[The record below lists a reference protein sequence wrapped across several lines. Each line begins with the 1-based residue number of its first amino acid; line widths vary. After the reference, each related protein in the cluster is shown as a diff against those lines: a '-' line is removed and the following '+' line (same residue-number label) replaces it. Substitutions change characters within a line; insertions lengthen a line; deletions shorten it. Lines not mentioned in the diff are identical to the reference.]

1 MKKLLILLL
10 MLSFITS
17 ADIVEV
23 GRYKLEIT
31 TAKSKSG
38 TVYVIET
45 VFDTKEGKVV
55 QRKKLQLSKY
65 KYPQDKY
72 GRYPTRK

>member
-1 MKKLLILLL
+1 MISLL
-10 MLSFITS
+10 TP
-17 ADIVEV
+17 AENKQV
-23 GRYKLEIT
+23 GRYQLEIT

-45 VFDTKEGKVV
+45 IFDTKEGKVV

>member
-1 MKKLLILLL
+1 MISLLTPADKKQ
-10 MLSFITS
+10 
-17 ADIVEV
+17 V
-23 GRYKLEIT
+23 GRYQLEIT

-45 VFDTKEGKVV
+45 VFDTKEGKIV
-55 QRKKLQLSKY
+55 QRKKIQLSKY

-72 GRYPTRK
+72 GRHPKKK

>member
-1 MKKLLILLL
+1 MKKFLIFLL
-10 MLSFITS
+10 MVSLLTP
-17 ADIVEV
+17 ADKKQV
-23 GRYKLEIT
+23 GRYQLEIT

-45 VFDTKEGKVV
+45 VFDTKEGKIVK
-55 QRKKLQLSKY
+55 RKKIQLSKY

-72 GRYPTRK
+72 GRYPKKK

>member
-1 MKKLLILLL
+1 MISLL
-10 MLSFITS
+10 TS
-17 ADIVEV
+17 ADKKQV
-23 GRYKLEIT
+23 GRYQLEIT

>member
-1 MKKLLILLL
+1 MISLLIP
-10 MLSFITS
+10 
-17 ADIVEV
+17 ADKKQV
-23 GRYKLEIT
+23 GRYQLEIT

>member
-1 MKKLLILLL
+1 MISLLIP
-10 MLSFITS
+10 
-17 ADIVEV
+17 ADKKQV
-23 GRYKLEIT
+23 GRYQLEIT

-45 VFDTKEGKVV
+45 IFDTKEGKVV
-55 QRKKLQLSKY
+55 KRNRIPLSDY

-72 GRYPTRK
+72 GRYPNKK